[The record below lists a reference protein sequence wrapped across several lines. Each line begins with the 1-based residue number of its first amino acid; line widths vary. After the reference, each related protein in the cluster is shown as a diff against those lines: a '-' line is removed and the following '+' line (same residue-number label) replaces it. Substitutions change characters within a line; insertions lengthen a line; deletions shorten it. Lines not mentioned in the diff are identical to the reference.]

1 VFVSTHILLQDAPNI
16 FDLTPADRL
25 TIFKNVFNLLD
36 VDHAKDVLRETKR
49 DLQSQRTVL

>member
-1 VFVSTHILLQDAPNI
+1 
-16 FDLTPADRL
+16 
-25 TIFKNVFNLLD
+25 LD